1 MKEANKSQ
9 IVVNQQLIRRA
20 LVGIATPTQEALDN
34 YVASFNMWAHAFGI
48 DVSHKRVAMYLAQT
62 IFESAYL
69 KSTEE
74 NLNYSADGLLKVFPK
89 YFKTR
94 ADADSYARQ
103 PQKIANRVYA
113 NRMGN
118 GNEASG
124 DGWKYC
130 GRGYIMLT
138 GKFNYE
144 LFSKYDLCTKDVIK
158 DSDSVAKYPLNQV
171 AAMWFWE
178 KNNLNEIADT
188 EDVDKATK
196 VINGGTNGLSDRKL
210 LYRRFAREFGIKKV

>member
-1 MKEANKSQ
+1 MN
-9 IVVNQQLIRRA
+9 IRVDQQLIRRA
-20 LVGIATPTQEALDN
+20 LVGIATPSDDVLDS
-34 YVASFNMWAHAFGI
+34 YIASFNMWAHVFGI
-48 DVSHKRVAMYLAQT
+48 DANAKRVAMYLAQT

-94 ADADSYARQ
+94 EKAEAYARQ
-103 PQKIANRVYA
+103 PQKIASYVYA
-113 NRMGN
+113 DRMGN

-124 DGWKYC
+124 DGWKYR
-130 GRGYIMLT
+130 GRGFIMLT
-138 GKFNYE
+138 GRQNFE
-144 LFSKYDLCTKDVIK
+144 QFSKYDLCTKDVMK
-158 DSDSVAKYPLNQV
+158 NPDSVAKYPLNQV
-171 AAMWFWE
+171 CSMWFWE

-188 EDVDKATK
+188 EGVDKATK

-210 LYRRFAREFGIKKV
+210 LYRRFAREFGIKKL

>member
-1 MKEANKSQ
+1 MN
-9 IVVNQQLIRRA
+9 IRVDQQLIRRA
-20 LVGIATPTQEALDN
+20 LVGIATPSNDVLDS
-34 YVASFNMWAHAFGI
+34 YIASFNMWAHVFGI
-48 DVSHKRVAMYLAQT
+48 DANAKRVAMYLAQT

-74 NLNYSADGLLKVFPK
+74 NLNYSADGLMKVFPK
-89 YFKTR
+89 YFKTKTE
-94 ADADSYARQ
+94 ADAYARQ
-103 PQKIANRVYA
+103 PQKIASRVYA

-118 GNEASG
+118 GSESTC
-124 DGWKYC
+124 DGWKYR

-138 GKFNYE
+138 GKSNYE
-144 LFSKYDLCTKDVIK
+144 QFSKYDLCTKDVMK
-158 DSDSVAKYPLNQV
+158 NPDSVAKYPLNQV
-171 AAMWFWE
+171 CSMWFWE

-210 LYRRFAREFGIKKV
+210 LYRRFAREFGIKKL